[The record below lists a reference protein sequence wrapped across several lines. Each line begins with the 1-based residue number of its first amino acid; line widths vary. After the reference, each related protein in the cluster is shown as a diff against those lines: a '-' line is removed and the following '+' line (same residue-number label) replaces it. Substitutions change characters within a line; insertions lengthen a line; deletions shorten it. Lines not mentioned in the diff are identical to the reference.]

1 MLVKSL
7 LFLLGFAAMATNAVA
22 QGTYNLGSLQISQPW
37 SRATPKGATTAAGYL
52 KITNTGTT
60 SDRLI
65 GGSSP
70 VAGRVEVHEMS
81 MDKGVMKMR
90 PVKDGLE
97 IKPGAS
103 VELKPG
109 SYHVMLIDLKQPI
122 KKGDHIKGALTFEK
136 AGSVDIEYTA
146 VGIGET
152 PGKSGTGA
160 NKPMQEMPG
169 MH

>member
-1 MLVKSL
+1 MIAKSV
-7 LFLLGFAAMATNAVA
+7 LFVLGFAAMATNALA
-22 QGTYNLGSLQISQPW
+22 QDSYNVGSLQISQPW
-37 SRATPKGATTAAGYL
+37 TRATPKGASTAAGYL

-60 SDRLI
+60 PDRLV

-70 VAGRVEVHEMS
+70 IAGRVEVHEMS

-109 SYHVMLIDLKQPI
+109 SYHLMFVDLKQPI
-122 KKGDHIKGALTFEK
+122 
-136 AGSVDIEYTA
+136 
-146 VGIGET
+146 
-152 PGKSGTGA
+152 
-160 NKPMQEMPG
+160 
-169 MH
+169 